1 MTDRILD
8 FSQRPA
14 HLALR
19 SGLLRIDWK
28 DDSEALEIPLGEIG
42 AVVLAHREITV
53 TQAALAGLAAALIPT
68 IICDDRFRPVGLML
82 PIEGHQE
89 QQRRFRAQAAL
100 SLPRSKRLWQLIVR
114 AKIKAQA
121 QVLEHTQGIDFGLR
135 AYARRV
141 GSGDTTNVEAQAARR
156 YWASLFI
163 IPEIDAPQF
172 IRSND
177 EDARNHLLNYGYA
190 VLRSTV
196 TRGLCASGLHPSFGL
211 HHHGPFNTFP
221 LADDLV
227 EPFRTCVDIA
237 LHDEWKTRRSSAKEF
252 LLDPASKRV
261 LYGILGTRYQSAGE
275 SRTLADWILMS
286 CQSLA
291 RCIQDAESPLE
302 IPEWESLPSAYASRT
317 IPNHVAPSNVRPTR

>member
-19 SGLLRIDWK
+19 NGLLRIEWK
-28 DDSEALEIPLGEIG
+28 DASEPLEIPLAEIG
-42 AVVLAHREITV
+42 AVILAHREVTI
-53 TQAALAGLAAALIPT
+53 TQAALAGFATAMIPT
-68 IICDDRFRPVGLML
+68 ITCDERFRPVGLLL
-82 PIEGHQE
+82 PVEGHQE
-89 QQRRFRAQAAL
+89 QQKRFRAQAAL
-100 SLPRSKRLWQLIVR
+100 SQPRSKRLWQIVVK
-114 AKIKAQA
+114 AKIRAQA

-135 AYARRV
+135 AHARRV

-163 IPEIDAPQF
+163 LPEIDAPQF
-172 IRSND
+172 IRAND
-177 EDARNHLLNYGYA
+177 DDPRNHLLNYGYA

-196 TRGLCASGLHPSFGL
+196 ARGLCASGLHPSFGI

-227 EPFRTCVDIA
+227 EPFRPCVDLAI
-237 LHDEWKTRRSSAKEF
+237 HDEWKARRLAAKEF

-261 LYGILGTRYQSAGE
+261 LYEILGTRYPSGGE
-275 SRTLADWILMS
+275 SRTLAHWILLS

-291 RCIQDAESPLE
+291 RSIQDAESALE
-302 IPEWESLPSAYASRT
+302 LPEWESLPSNYDSRT
-317 IPNHVAPSNVRPTR
+317 VSNHVAPRNVRLAR